1 LSQGPGASERATLS
15 AELTEFLIEFS
26 IALHR
31 TLMYPAGHPSQ
42 EKSAEGVVQRLHALL
57 DERPSV
63 SIGVAR
69 RQLVIEGVATDP
81 KHPVLRSLAEK
92 FHKQHIGAVVFE
104 RGVTPAEVADMMRTV
119 ALEAEKDDRPLGLGD
134 PERLRAWNGV
144 RLFALTYDQLELIG
158 DPADDDEDA
167 DDDQRDRATRSAQ
180 LWIGLARAAL
190 SSESREPATTD
201 AEAVAEAIN
210 GHPQAQAYD
219 QVVVGYLLQIAQE
232 LKQDSG
238 NASKPVRK
246 RMSRLIGKLD
256 PATLERLVDMG
267 GDLAQR
273 KQFVRDAADG
283 LSVDAVV
290 EIVRAAAQTS
300 GQNISSSLMR
310 MLSKLSSFAERGPG
324 MMQPQ
329 AESALRDQVRDLIS
343 DWKLTDPNPDAY
355 TRALQSMSTESVGQG
370 AAAARHAPEPLRIL
384 QMALEVGAV
393 GVPFWR
399 AVRQLEL
406 KNQIAEM
413 VEALSAV
420 EGENPAA
427 QQLWNHLVNEQTVQA
442 LLRRHNIDFAVVTPL
457 LDRMDADL
465 AVSLLLQ
472 TLVES
477 ELRGTRMNVFRKL
490 VGMGETAV
498 PRILELLND
507 ERWYVQRNMLAMLNE
522 LQHVPVSFAPG
533 EFTKHNDARVR
544 REAVALWLRIP
555 TDVDRAIV
563 TALKDSDERVLR
575 LGLAAAQ
582 RTTPEAAVP
591 LISNRLLQENLPAD
605 IRLMLVRLLGQV
617 RNPLAVDA
625 LIKLVVAG
633 KTFLGGIRF
642 TDKTPFMLV
651 ALSTLAAHWHRDP
664 RAQPVLER
672 AAKSKDSEI
681 SAAARTERKA

>member
-1 LSQGPGASERATLS
+1 LSQGASERATLS

-57 DERPSV
+57 DDRPSV

-92 FHKQHIGAVVFE
+92 FHKQHVGAVVFE

-158 DPADDDEDA
+158 DPADDDEEA

-190 SSESREPATTD
+190 SSDSREPATTD
-201 AEAVAEAIN
+201 AEAVADAIN

-232 LKQDSG
+232 LKQDPG
-238 NASKPVRK
+238 GGSKPVRK

-256 PATLERLVDMG
+256 PRTLERLVEMG
-267 GDLAQR
+267 GDLTQR
-273 KQFVRDAADG
+273 KQFVMDAADG

-355 TRALQSMSTESVGQG
+355 TRALQSMSSEAVGQKTV
-370 AAAARHAPEPLRIL
+370 AARHAPEPLRIV
-384 QMALEVGAV
+384 QMSLEVGAV

-399 AVRQLEL
+399 AVRQLERQ
-406 KNQIAEM
+406 NEIGEM
-413 VEALSAV
+413 VQALLAV

-427 QQLWNHLVNEQTVQA
+427 QQLWIHLVNEPNVLA
-442 LLRRHNIDFAVVTPL
+442 LLRKPNIDFAVVNPL

-477 ELRGTRMNVFRKL
+477 ELRSTRMTVFRKL
-490 VGMGETAV
+490 VGMGDIAV
-498 PRILELLND
+498 PRILELLQD

-522 LQHVPVSFAPG
+522 LQHVPAAFTPG
-533 EFTKHNDARVR
+533 EFTRHNDARVR
-544 REAVALWLRIP
+544 REAVALWMRIP

-563 TALKDSDERVLR
+563 AALKDPDERVLR

-591 LISNRLLQENLPAD
+591 LISSRLAQENLPAD
-605 IRLMLVRLLGQV
+605 IRLLLVRLLGQV

-625 LIKLVVAG
+625 LIKLIVSG
-633 KTFLGGIRF
+633 KSFLGGIRF
-642 TDKTPFMLV
+642 TEKSPFMLV
-651 ALSTLAAHWHRDP
+651 ALSMLAANWHRDP
-664 RAQPVLER
+664 RAQAVLER
-672 AAKSKDSEI
+672 ARKSKDSEI
-681 SAAARTERKA
+681 SAAARTEVRS